1 MGVLLGEGWYGQGQ
15 VWGENVMK
23 YGNPLFRLQLEL
35 VYTDGTIERVV
46 SDESWQWAPSALLKS
61 NIYAGEVM
69 MLQRRNW
76 VGRMLDLWQ
85 ISGNK

>member
-1 MGVLLGEGWYGQGQ
+1 
-15 VWGENVMK
+15 MK

-61 NIYAGEVM
+61 NIYAGEVYDATKEK
-69 MLQRRNW
+69 L